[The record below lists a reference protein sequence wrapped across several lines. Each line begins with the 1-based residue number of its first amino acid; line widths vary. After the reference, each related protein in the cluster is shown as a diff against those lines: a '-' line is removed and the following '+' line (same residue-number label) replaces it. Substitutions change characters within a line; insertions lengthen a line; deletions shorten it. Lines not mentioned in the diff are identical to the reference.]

1 MTNATTGMP
10 QFPLTTSEI
19 TDHIS
24 EIMKSDTTQV
34 GALLREHFGLDWG
47 NDGEVLALVELM
59 NTFIYVSEPGSER
72 FFINEEKGTEISFFQ
87 LIEFHYLKEKF
98 PDADLSFLFK
108 SKTYSFYHISYE
120 AIHDFFQTL
129 LSYGVCFKVKKIEL
143 VTIDTTVRAALPLY
157 AVEFESTERLSTF
170 QKVLPLM
177 TVSSINSLSLSSVN
191 LEQLEDL
198 TFESEEECLAREERE
213 LRIAVSDALA
223 KRVESAM
230 GIGGD
235 GDGEGD
241 MVYQNPPPL

>member
-1 MTNATTGMP
+1 MTNATTGIP
-10 QFPLTTSEI
+10 QFPLSTSE
-19 TDHIS
+19 TTNHIS

-34 GALLREHFGLDWG
+34 GELLRGHLGLDWV
-47 NDGEVLALVELM
+47 NDSEVLALAKLM
-59 NTFIYVSEPGSER
+59 NTFIYVSDTGSER
-72 FFINEEKGTEISFFQ
+72 FFINEEKGSEISFFQ

-120 AIHDFFQTL
+120 AIHDFFETL
-129 LSYGVCFKVKKIEL
+129 LNYGVCFTVKKIEL
-143 VTIDTTVRAALPLY
+143 VTIDTTVRTALPLY
-157 AVEFESTERLSTF
+157 TVEFESTERLSTF

-177 TVSSINSLSLSSVN
+177 TVNSINSLSQSSVN
-191 LEQLEDL
+191 LDQLEDL
-198 TFESEEECLAREERE
+198 TFENEEECLAREERE

-235 GDGEGD
+235 GESE